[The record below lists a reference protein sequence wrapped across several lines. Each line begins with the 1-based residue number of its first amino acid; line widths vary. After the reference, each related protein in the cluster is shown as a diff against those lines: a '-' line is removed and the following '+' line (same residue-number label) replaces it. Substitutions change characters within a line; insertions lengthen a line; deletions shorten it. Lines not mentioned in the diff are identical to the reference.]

1 MVASVRWVTAPPR
14 RRVDL
19 LCRPHNRTGAA
30 GTRVLG
36 PRRAAV
42 CRRGRYVSR
51 GLVCQQA
58 GAGRSRRPGCPGRRL
73 GWVGSDEPGVVAD
86 DGLSLPPVAEAGGVA
101 GVDEGEAE
109 DGEGADDV
117 VVEEGV
123 VLGGQDDGPHH
134 EVEQGA
140 GEPGDADADAEDEG
154 GADGGEAEHEQP
166 VGPAGAG
173 DVVVEALEG
182 AAGGVGEEAFG
193 GGSAVEPGPFGGGGV
208 AQAEQFV
215 EERPQERGADDDAQG
230 GEDVAGQPGLG
241 GGLFQPTVDR
251 VGGRTRG
258 GHRRRLLASY
268 FLTSTAS
275 R

>member
-86 DGLSLPPVAEAGGVA
+86 EGLSLPPAAEAGGVA

-134 EVEQGA
+134 QVEQGA
-140 GEPGDADADAEDEG
+140 GDAGDADADAEDEG
-154 GADGGEAEHEQP
+154 GADGGE
-166 VGPAGAG
+166 
-173 DVVVEALEG
+173 VVVEAFEG

-215 EERPQERGADDDAQG
+215 EERPEEGGADDDAQG

-241 GGLFQPTVDR
+241 GGLFQPDVDR
-251 VGGRTRG
+251 VGGGRTPG

-268 FLTSTAS
+268 FLTST
-275 R
+275 